1 MDLLLKVVFG
11 FSVFAAIAAMNKGDG
26 DLMKMFANERKELRA
41 DFRREIDELKKQ
53 NDKQSQVNADQKKE
67 NVEQKE
73 EIKKLHAKLHQA
85 DQKNRKANRQ
95 RDAKERRELEAQIR
109 HAIRQERHSSE
120 LKDVVESVMKSAIL
134 RSAGSND
141 TNSTDNDTLR
151 KIINEQ
157 ITDYL
162 INQRICVGGR
172 YYKGA
177 GAHSQTVNFGYEFP
191 RTPTVSASLAY
202 VWNNEGAQI
211 YMEAHVISVTKTSA
225 NIRSWAHYGPQADVM
240 VSWLACL

>member
-1 MDLLLKVVFG
+1 
-11 FSVFAAIAAMNKGDG
+11 
-26 DLMKMFANERKELRA
+26 MKMFANERKELRA
-41 DFRREIDELKKQ
+41 DFRREIDEQNQLIAELHQGNAEQKEEIRKLHKK
-53 NDKQSQVNADQKKE
+53 NDEQSQVNADQKKE

-95 RDAKERRELEAQIR
+95 RDEKERQELEAQIR

-120 LKDVVESVMKSAIL
+120 LKDVVESLMKSSIL

-141 TNSTDNDTLR
+141 TNSTDNDTLK

-162 INQRICVGGR
+162 ISKFLID
-172 YYKGA
+172 
-177 GAHSQTVNFGYEFP
+177 
-191 RTPTVSASLAY
+191 
-202 VWNNEGAQI
+202 
-211 YMEAHVISVTKTSA
+211 A
-225 NIRSWAHYGPQADVM
+225 N
-240 VSWLACL
+240 

>member
-1 MDLLLKVVFG
+1 
-11 FSVFAAIAAMNKGDG
+11 
-26 DLMKMFANERKELRA
+26 MKMFANERKELRA

-53 NDKQSQVNADQKKE
+53 NDNQNRVDAELQNRNNRQSQEIADQKEEIRKLHKKNDEQSQVNADQKKE

-95 RDAKERRELEAQIR
+95 RDAKERQELEAQIR

-120 LKDVVESVMKSAIL
+120 LKDFVESVMKSSIL

-141 TNSTDNDTLR
+141 TNSTDNETLR
-151 KIINEQ
+151 NIIREQ

-162 INQRICVGGR
+162 ISKFLID
-172 YYKGA
+172 
-177 GAHSQTVNFGYEFP
+177 
-191 RTPTVSASLAY
+191 
-202 VWNNEGAQI
+202 
-211 YMEAHVISVTKTSA
+211 A
-225 NIRSWAHYGPQADVM
+225 N
-240 VSWLACL
+240 